1 MKKGIVAVILTIIT
15 IAVVPLISIMGGGRS
30 EKSSAAVL
38 ATESV
43 TEKNTYTVPSDENT
57 EKSSKPVSTTK
68 AETSTTPPKSSAA
81 AENTYKI
88 YDKSTKKVITVN
100 DVDFCCGALA
110 TETEADIPTEALKA
124 QAVAIH
130 TYYTHLR
137 DESRKQ
143 NKEYDFQC
151 NSKIWEVYADKNDI
165 KAKWGDTFEESFGA
179 IEKAVKEVSDI
190 LVLYNDSPAMTKY
203 FEISSGTT
211 DSYSEI
217 YGKDIKYLTNVATPY
232 DTVANNYQT
241 KQTFSSEELNSLMGK
256 KYKDYKAADAD
267 KNVSEIKKTNYSTV
281 LSLRVGNKEI
291 KGYEFADILKLRSSN
306 FNVETKEGNY
316 IFTVYGYGEN
326 IGLSKFGSCQLAKQG
341 SSYIEIL
348 EYYYPGTKIVSGYK
362 I

>member
-1 MKKGIVAVILTIIT
+1 MKKGMVAVILTIIT
-15 IAVVPLISIMGGGRS
+15 IAVVPVISILVGGKY
-30 EKSSAAVL
+30 EKSYAAVS

-43 TEKNTYTVPSDENT
+43 TEKNTYTAQPDENT
-57 EKSSKPVSTTK
+57 EKPSKPVSTATTTK
-68 AETSTTPPKSSAA
+68 GSSE
-81 AENTYKI
+81 ENTYKI
-88 YDKSTKKVITVN
+88 YDKSAKKVITVN

-110 TETEADIPTEALKA
+110 TETEADIPSEALKA
-124 QAVAIH
+124 QAVALH
-130 TYYTHLR
+130 TYYTHLKY
-137 DESRKQ
+137 ESRKQ

-151 NSKIWEVYADKNDI
+151 NSKIWEVYADKKDI
-165 KAKWGDTFEESFGA
+165 KAKWGDTFKKSFGT

-190 LVLYNDSPAMTKY
+190 FVLYNDSPAMTKY

-241 KQTFSSEELNSLMGK
+241 KQTFSYEELNSLMGK
-256 KYKDYKAADAD
+256 KYKDYKAESID
-267 KNVSEIKKTNYSTV
+267 KNVSEIKKSNYGTV

-306 FNVETKEGNY
+306 FNVEVKEGSY
-316 IFTVYGYGEN
+316 IFTVCGYGEN

-348 EYYYPGTKIVSGYK
+348 EYYYPGTKIVRGYK
-362 I
+362 K

>member
-15 IAVVPLISIMGGGRS
+15 IAVVPLISIMVGGRS

-43 TEKNTYTVPSDENT
+43 TEKNTYTVPSDKNT
-57 EKSSKPVSTTK
+57 EKSSKPVNATK
-68 AETSTTPPKSSAA
+68 AETATTPPKSSAA

-88 YDKSTKKVITVN
+88 YDRSTKKVITVN

-190 LVLYNDSPAMTKY
+190 FVLYNDSPAMTKY

-256 KYKDYKAADAD
+256 KYKDYKAAYAD
-267 KNVSEIKKTNYSTV
+267 KNVSEIKKSNYGTV
-281 LSLRVGNKEI
+281 LSLCVGNKEI

>member
-15 IAVVPLISIMGGGRS
+15 IAMVPLISIMVGGRS

-57 EKSSKPVSTTK
+57 EKSSKPVSATK
-68 AETSTTPPKSSAA
+68 AKTATTPPKSPAV
-81 AENTYKI
+81 ENTYKI
-88 YDKSTKKVITVN
+88 YDKSTKKIITVN

-190 LVLYNDSPAMTKY
+190 FVLYNDSPAMTKY

-241 KQTFSSEELNSLMGK
+241 KQTFSSEEFNSLIGK
-256 KYKDYKAADAD
+256 KYKDYKAADTD
-267 KNVSEIKKTNYSTV
+267 KNVSEIKKSNYGTV

>member
-348 EYYYPGTKIVSGYK
+348 EYYYPGTKSVSGYK